1 MKKIIIA
8 LLLSMLAAAALSAQN
23 LNIMTA
29 SGKLITGE
37 VIGKDD
43 TAVFVKTSG
52 GKVKTVA
59 LAEIKKVFDADTMKD
74 LTDAYRPGA
83 AAATAVPAP
92 ETDIDQKRQELEA
105 RFKSGAISRHTYMK
119 ELGKLLNSAAA
130 APAAAA
136 TPALTVK
143 PVEAAETPRPGIQYE
158 TVQGTSGTIELT
170 SPMARTV
177 DKYFGLTLDYITI
190 NLLSSSDNTR
200 LKNTLKQFAVGT
212 FDDSTLICSFGFGG
226 SVYVRPF
233 DWFAIGG
240 FYTSSFINQ
249 NMQVFRGS
257 EEITGGDGDR
267 YMYIDMPTTAYGVL
281 IRLIPYSSAQAQGA
295 DHELAE
301 DFAFGIDLRVGVA
314 TLGSISGSAG
324 ILDEAAPSGT
334 PAVVDVL
341 TADSVPYLGIELNL
355 TSQDN
360 FMKFAM
366 GYQQFMF
373 NQLNADT
380 NFPGLTNSSNVV
392 ADSSGPIPFSG
403 QGFYLT
409 LSVTF

>member
-1 MKKIIIA
+1 
-8 LLLSMLAAAALSAQN
+8 
-23 LNIMTA
+23 
-29 SGKLITGE
+29 
-37 VIGKDD
+37 
-43 TAVFVKTSG
+43 
-52 GKVKTVA
+52 
-59 LAEIKKVFDADTMKD
+59 
-74 LTDAYRPGA
+74 
-83 AAATAVPAP
+83 
-92 ETDIDQKRQELEA
+92 
-105 RFKSGAISRHTYMK
+105 
-119 ELGKLLNSAAA
+119 
-130 APAAAA
+130 
-136 TPALTVK
+136 
-143 PVEAAETPRPGIQYE
+143 
-158 TVQGTSGTIELT
+158 
-170 SPMARTV
+170 
-177 DKYFGLTLDYITI
+177 
-190 NLLSSSDNTR
+190 
-200 LKNTLKQFAVGT
+200 VGT

-257 EEITGGDGDR
+257 EEITGGDWDR